1 MDGKKVLVIEDSK
14 LWREFLRKELEK
26 EGFTVDTAEDG
37 LEGLNKFFEFMP
49 DAVVTDFVMPK
60 MNGIHVCRIIKAYT
74 SFQKVGV
81 VILTGIDESI
91 NKFWAEASGADLFLS
106 KGLRREELIK
116 KLISFLKGPYIISWS
131 REVYKIRKQPFGEL
145 VDILDETL
153 KFETIRLK
161 ILELTEFI
169 EDEFHLL
176 KKLYELFK
184 QLFIFDSMHL
194 LLLSTTTGRLYSF
207 SKKEVVYNDDFL
219 LNKMYAHLKRPITP
233 SKWIYR
239 GNYNSNGETLE
250 DFEIFLIERN
260 NNEHGVI
267 LFENATD
274 KDLMIQI
281 VSIANNALSM
291 LFNVINNYNEYKDN
305 SEIDFLSN
313 VSNKR
318 VITNK
323 LEEYSK
329 LAQRQDI
336 PLSVAMIDID
346 DFKRVN
352 DKYGHTV
359 GDEVLK
365 EFARI
370 IKNNLRESDLV
381 GRFGGE
387 EFLVIF
393 PGTPAENAKEV
404 LQRVLEKVRNYN
416 WQKYGID
423 KLTFSAGVTSNVKGS
438 VTDIIDRAD
447 QNLYKAKKSGK
458 NKVVGGD

>member
-1 MDGKKVLVIEDSK
+1 
-14 LWREFLRKELEK
+14 
-26 EGFTVDTAEDG
+26 
-37 LEGLNKFFEFMP
+37 
-49 DAVVTDFVMPK
+49 
-60 MNGIHVCRIIKAYT
+60 
-74 SFQKVGV
+74 
-81 VILTGIDESI
+81 
-91 NKFWAEASGADLFLS
+91 
-106 KGLRREELIK
+106 
-116 KLISFLKGPYIISWS
+116 
-131 REVYKIRKQPFGEL
+131 
-145 VDILDETL
+145 
-153 KFETIRLK
+153 
-161 ILELTEFI
+161 
-169 EDEFHLL
+169 
-176 KKLYELFK
+176 
-184 QLFIFDSMHL
+184 

-404 LQRVLEKVRNYN
+404 LQRVLEEVRNYN